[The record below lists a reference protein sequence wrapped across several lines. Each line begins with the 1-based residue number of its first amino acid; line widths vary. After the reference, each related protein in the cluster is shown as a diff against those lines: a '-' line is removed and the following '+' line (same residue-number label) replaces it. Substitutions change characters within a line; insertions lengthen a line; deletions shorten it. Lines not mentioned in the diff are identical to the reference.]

1 MLLKYLED
9 QYPLEMMSTKFFLYR
24 FLSNLTLKNYCFAQ
38 IKRCHLDNHFF
49 IFQDGQNNNG
59 YVPYV
64 DYARDY
70 NPPPS
75 LQPALQSTVDAS
87 RESMQSTRLQL
98 NSLQSN
104 QIPVSGTAM
113 PLNDLNDLHMS
124 PSQNLPNGNIGGIDP
139 RFSATYGNPYLRNSN
154 VGLPAPHTAIPAATP
169 APPPYSRDISRN
181 IVNSCANIVPTSVA
195 TVLTN
200 GTNGANGAVPQVARL
215 PNSPT
220 SQYIVPNANLA
231 TIKRG
236 TLATHV

>member
-1 MLLKYLED
+1 M
-9 QYPLEMMSTKFFLYR
+9 
-24 FLSNLTLKNYCFAQ
+24 
-38 IKRCHLDNHFF
+38 
-49 IFQDGQNNNG
+49 
-59 YVPYV
+59 

-70 NPPPS
+70 NPP
-75 LQPALQSTVDAS
+75 LQPALQSTMDTNQSV
-87 RESMQSTRLQL
+87 QSTRLQL

-104 QIPVSGTAM
+104 QIPVSGTTNL
-113 PLNDLNDLHMS
+113 PLNDLSDIHMS
-124 PSQNLPNGNIGGIDP
+124 PSTNLPNGNIGGIDP
-139 RFSATYGNPYLRNSN
+139 RFSATYGNPYLRSSN

-169 APPPYSRDISRN
+169 APPPYTRGDASRN
-181 IVNSCANIVPTSVA
+181 LTNSCVNMVPISVA

-231 TIKRG
+231 ATIKRG

>member
-1 MLLKYLED
+1 M
-9 QYPLEMMSTKFFLYR
+9 
-24 FLSNLTLKNYCFAQ
+24 
-38 IKRCHLDNHFF
+38 
-49 IFQDGQNNNG
+49 
-59 YVPYV
+59 
-64 DYARDY
+64 
-70 NPPPS
+70 
-75 LQPALQSTVDAS
+75 QPALQSTVDTNQ
-87 RESMQSTRLQL
+87 SMQSTRLQL

-104 QIPVSGTAM
+104 QIPVSGTTNL
-113 PLNDLNDLHMS
+113 PLNDLNDLHLS
-124 PSQNLPNGNIGGIDP
+124 PSTNLPNGNIGGIDP

-169 APPPYSRDISRN
+169 APPPYTRDASRN
-181 IVNSCANIVPTSVA
+181 LANSSVNMIPTSIA

-220 SQYIVPNANLA
+220 SQYIVPNPNLA

>member
-1 MLLKYLED
+1 M
-9 QYPLEMMSTKFFLYR
+9 
-24 FLSNLTLKNYCFAQ
+24 
-38 IKRCHLDNHFF
+38 
-49 IFQDGQNNNG
+49 
-59 YVPYV
+59 

-70 NPPPS
+70 NPPPA
-75 LQPALQSTVDAS
+75 LQPALQSTLDS
-87 RESMQSTRLQL
+87 NRESLQSTRLQL
-98 NSLQSN
+98 NSLQAN
-104 QIPVSGTAM
+104 QVPVSGTTLA
-113 PLNDLNDLHMS
+113 LNDLSDLHIS
-124 PSQNLPNGNIGGIDP
+124 PSVNLPNGNIGGIDP

-169 APPPYSRDISRN
+169 APPPYTRDPSRN
-181 IVNSCANIVPTSVA
+181 LANSCANIIPTSIA

-200 GTNGANGAVPQVARL
+200 GGGTNGANGAVPQVARL